1 MKGRVEW
8 YNGEKSDDPDA
19 RRKTMSMYPQAL
31 GPIPAETARIAR
43 AANPKGTLAI
53 WLRDELGAIY
63 RDEEFADL
71 YPQTGQPAFSPW
83 RLALVTLLQY
93 VEDLTDRQAAEA
105 VRERID
111 WKYVLGLEL
120 SDPGFDASVLTEW
133 RERLLAH
140 GAEEQLLE
148 RVLMVCRERGW
159 LKAGGK
165 MRTDAT
171 HVLSAVRSLHHLET
185 VGETLRA
192 VLEELAQV
200 DPNWLLSWIPEEWF
214 KRYEGRMDSRR
225 LPKKDQERRQLA
237 EQIGR
242 DGVRLLWEVQRPET
256 PQEVQALASVD
267 VLRQVWQ
274 QYYEEREGQL
284 HWRDGP
290 AQGAQETI
298 VSPYD
303 RDARRA
309 QKRDL
314 VWCGYKVHV
323 TETCD
328 AQLPELIV
336 QVKTTLAARPDV
348 KETLA
353 VQHELQQRQLMP
365 AEHLLDGGYLE
376 SEVLVKQPPGLHIVG
391 PVPPDTSWQALA
403 DNGYDLPHFQ
413 IDWQGRTARC
423 PQGHL
428 SQSWR
433 QRPER
438 ENHIDVSFARA
449 TCRACPVRTQCT
461 KGEHRELQLQ
471 PQAYTEA
478 LQQQRKKQ
486 QTREFRQQYA
496 LRSGVEATIS
506 QGVRR
511 LPMRQSRYR
520 GMAKVQLQEVVMA
533 TALNCLRLYAYTRG
547 ESRGITWISHLARLK
562 RQREQEQAV

>member
-1 MKGRVEW
+1 
-8 YNGEKSDDPDA
+8 
-19 RRKTMSMYPQAL
+19 MSMYPHAI
-31 GPIPAETARIAR
+31 GSIPAETARIAR
-43 AANPKGTLAI
+43 AANPKGTLAM

-63 RDEEFADL
+63 TDEEFADV
-71 YPQTGQPAFSPW
+71 YPERGQPALSPW

-111 WKYVLGLEL
+111 WKYLLGLEL

-133 RERLLAH
+133 RERLLAQ
-140 GAEEQLLE
+140 GAEERLLDK
-148 RVLMVCRERGW
+148 VLVVCRERGW

-171 HVLSAVRSLHHLET
+171 HVLAAVRSLHHLET

-200 DPNWLLSWIPEEWF
+200 APDWLLAWMPEEWF

-225 LPKKDQERRQLA
+225 LPKKEQERKHLA
-237 EQIGR
+237 QQIGH
-242 DGVRLLWEVQRPET
+242 DGVLLLEALAQADT
-256 PQEVQALASVD
+256 PASAQELASVQ
-267 VLRQVWQ
+267 VLRQVWP
-274 QYYEEREGQL
+274 QYYEQREGHL

-290 AQGAQETI
+290 TQGAQETI

-303 RDARRA
+303 TDARRA
-309 QKRDL
+309 QKRDT

-328 AQLPELIV
+328 AELPEVIV
-336 QVKTTLAARPDV
+336 QVKTTLAPRPDV
-348 KETLA
+348 KETLG
-353 VQHELQQRQLMP
+353 LQRDLEQRQLLP

-376 SEVLVKQPPGLHIVG
+376 SEVLVKQPPGLHLVG
-391 PVPPDTSWQALA
+391 PVPADTSWQAHEGK
-403 DNGYDLPHFQ
+403 GYDVAHFQ

-423 PQGHL
+423 PQGQL

-433 QRPER
+433 ERPER
-438 ENHIDVSFARA
+438 EGQIQVSFAAA
-449 TCRACPVRTQCT
+449 TCRACPVRTECT

-471 PQAYTEA
+471 PQAQTEA
-478 LQQQRKKQ
+478 LQQQRAEQ
-486 QTREFRQQYA
+486 QTREFRQRYA

-506 QGVRR
+506 QAVRR
-511 LPMRQSRYR
+511 LPMRQSRY
-520 GMAKVQLQEVVMA
+520 GGIAKVQLQEVVTA
-533 TALNCLRLYAYTRG
+533 TALNCLRLYAFAQG
-547 ESRGITWISHLARLK
+547 VPRGITWVSHLARLK
-562 RQREQEQAV
+562 RRREQEQAA